1 MGEDGTRVR
10 LLVSGSTRTCSLRKY
25 ANTAPAQSSLAFCY
39 VDPSFSALRS
49 VVVVSCVHM
58 ATCRF
63 PMYNFRSQPRFFVQA
78 FGGRLLLIV
87 SLQHCLHGVSRSDS
101 SNPSFLRC
109 GGLRGC
115 AAFFCLLFVRLCPS
129 LLGGLFCGEWGCVL
143 FLSFFAFCFLCL
155 CRLGSSFSLV
165 LFLERLSGNR
175 EHDSVKVL
183 FVRSVSVR
191 DACGPFTRGVL
202 EVLMHVHSR
211 IQCSYCFF
219 RVHWHGESMI
229 RTLTRDSHGS
239 NRIRG
244 SGHGGLWPNRL
255 WPSCFGWMT
264 FRDSNLLEPSSML
277 TRNCSQ
283 SLICVSTGGL

>member
-49 VVVVSCVHM
+49 VVVVSRVHM

-87 SLQHCLHGVSRSDS
+87 SLQHCLHGCSRSDS

-129 LLGGLFCGEWGCVL
+129 LLGGFFCWGWGGC
-143 FLSFFAFCFLCL
+143 
-155 CRLGSSFSLV
+155 SFSLSSPFAFFACAV
-165 LFLERLSGNR
+165 LVPRSRLCCFLNGSRGIVNALVLQSFVRTVPLPDVSRFPIQDLLERF
-175 EHDSVKVL
+175 D
-183 FVRSVSVR
+183 
-191 DACGPFTRGVL
+191 
-202 EVLMHVHSR
+202 VHSR
-211 IQCSYCFF
+211 IQDSYCFVAF
-219 RVHWHGESMI
+219 NGM
-229 RTLTRDSHGS
+229 GS
-239 NRIRG
+239 
-244 SGHGGLWPNRL
+244 
-255 WPSCFGWMT
+255 
-264 FRDSNLLEPSSML
+264 
-277 TRNCSQ
+277 Q
-283 SLICVSTGGL
+283 